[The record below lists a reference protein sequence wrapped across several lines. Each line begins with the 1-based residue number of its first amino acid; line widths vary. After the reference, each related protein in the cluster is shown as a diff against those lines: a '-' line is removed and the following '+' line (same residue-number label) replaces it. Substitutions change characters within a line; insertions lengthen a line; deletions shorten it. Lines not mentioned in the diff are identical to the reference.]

1 MGANS
6 DSPHMRRT
14 SVAVN
19 LQIDWRELKPN
30 IACSFYEPYAI
41 FAVPAAALSNC
52 SFLAQSQHDET
63 EPK

>member
-1 MGANS
+1 MDANS
-6 DSPHMRRT
+6 DPPHMRRT

-41 FAVPAAALSNC
+41 AEYLFFYEAFLSFILVVAHWLC
-52 SFLAQSQHDET
+52 V
-63 EPK
+63 